1 MLVVQ
6 LQPLSDDE
14 YHPDNWQKIL
24 TIINQFVI
32 LFTYLHRIM
41 CVIKVCI
48 AKISKNIP
56 FQIHTYKHKGDL
68 TEYRCSNI
76 HLPKYVK

>member
-14 YHPDNWQKIL
+14 HHPDNWQKIL

-41 CVIKVCI
+41 CVIKVYI

-56 FQIHTYKHKGDL
+56 FKIHTGDL